1 MVKTVKLSEETWA
14 AVGEIKGGSMEEKVR
29 RLLDSYSSPT
39 PTPTPV
45 TSSPTSYSLTMMD
58 KAWVKSVVGAAKQE
72 ILDSLADALTQSLSS
87 SSSSPSSSSS
97 SSSSLSKTYYPWEK
111 VQSALFEHG
120 DEVQWVANREEV
132 GESDALSEATFFS
145 DGVYLYSDFYGSV
158 LPLLRV
164 TPVLLSLLA

>member
-1 MVKTVKLSEETWA
+1 MGIIRISDWAEEQIRGAAEKEGKKITDIVDGFLS
-14 AVGEIKGGSMEEKVR
+14 
-29 RLLDSYSSPT
+29 T
-39 PTPTPV
+39 PSPTPV
-45 TSSPTSYSLTMMD
+45 TSSSTSPTSYSLTMMD

-87 SSSSPSSSSS
+87 PSSSPSL
-97 SSSSLSKTYYPWEK
+97 LSKTYYPWEK